1 MMLQMSSSVQA
12 RQRRRFELF
21 NRMGGK
27 FRVSILNVCNLNCF
41 FCHNEAMENPRKAGH
56 DPLTRVGP
64 SRLSA
69 ETMLDIVGAYT
80 RLGGRQVN
88 ITGGEPLAHPE
99 IVSILG
105 RIPKRGSRIV
115 LNTNAVLAHRLLR
128 EPRIEAVDAIFASL
142 HTTDGRIFQ
151 EDLGGRSVQKV
162 MDNIV
167 ALKAHGYEVQI
178 NYSLGDYNKAEFEG
192 VLDYA
197 LAHGLTLKAI
207 AFVATHE
214 APRQDAGPWIEPT
227 WLASTLVARGAV
239 EVGVKEAF
247 GGVTTTWAVGD
258 GVVKIKN
265 VAQGRLMTDFCGGC
279 AHRGQCGEGIY
290 GLRVGVDGLWK
301 PCLLRRERFE
311 PVLSGDDH
319 EARILA
325 IVDAMVGDW
334 SRARFVAGVPT

>member
-1 MMLQMSSSVQA
+1 MMLQVSESVLA

-27 FRVSILNVCNLNCF
+27 FRVSVVNVCNLNCF
-41 FCHNEAMENPRKAGH
+41 FCHNEAMENPRKPGL
-56 DPLTRVGP
+56 DPLSRVGP

-69 ETMLDIVGAYT
+69 QAMLGVIDAWT

-99 IVSILG
+99 IVSILEQ
-105 RIPKRGSRIV
+105 IPKRRSRVV

-128 EPRIEAVDAIFASL
+128 RPVIETVDAIFASL
-142 HTTDGRIFQ
+142 HTTDGRIFS
-151 EDLGGRSVQKV
+151 ESLGGRSVQKV
-162 MDNIV
+162 MDNIA
-167 ALKAHGYEVQI
+167 ALSAHGYEVQI
-178 NYSLGDYNKAEFEG
+178 NYSLGDYNKAEFAG

-197 LAHGLTLKAI
+197 LSCGIALKAI

-214 APRQDAGPWIEPT
+214 APRSDSGPWIEPT
-227 WLASTLVARGAV
+227 WLSAQLDARGAV

-247 GGVTTTWAVGD
+247 GGVTTTYDVDG

-265 VAQGRLMTDFCGGC
+265 VARGRLMTDFCSGC
-279 AHRGQCGEGIY
+279 EHRSRCGEGIY

-301 PCLLRRERFE
+301 PCLLRQDRFE
-311 PVLSGDDH
+311 PLFAEDDH
-319 EARILA
+319 EARILS

-334 SRARFVAGVPT
+334 QRARFVSGAPA